1 MRMTT
6 RLPFEDVPEQALLT
20 VSHLEV
26 KPGVTEPTFPGQ
38 ALIVINPAAV
48 VTDGIQLLVAVGADV
63 PT

>member
-1 MRMTT
+1 
-6 RLPFEDVPEQALLT
+6 